1 MLWSFVNVIHVS
13 HFCTTILQLRGI
25 LLHNNKME
33 INTAAGHFMEM
44 KCSMAFSLLS
54 FKQTSTLSPQS
65 ASMLLTTSLSP
76 KQHHLNTSCLLKSHV
91 CHRQLLTGREL
102 LIHCQSCTSGI
113 MDIRKKLLAQIKRDI
128 KSQKT
133 ITGGTVINGWVWS
146 AEELALKSK
155 MDELSKS
162 VTNLRTVIDGQ
173 YDLMLSSFKEQLDS
187 VPQNV
192 VNAVRSTLESYQSK
206 IASNDVVPLVEL
218 TESSSSRTSAAIVSN
233 DVVPL
238 VEHTESSLSRTSAA
252 IVSNDVVPLV
262 EHTESSSS
270 RTSAASGN
278 VPEELQIK
286 AERNTSASAIHHS
299 SIGSSWPK
307 YEWSDR
313 PPQLFPEDF
322 TFPKCSVTML
332 WDAWYFGQSGINGA
346 PYRKLLSRNLVSGTK
361 QEITTQRIYFNKAKK
376 IVESIADAAL
386 ASGTVSAVTALDSL
400 DYATSRTIF
409 EKHFQL
415 LCTEANEPD
424 DKIKSERSRKAD
436 MSYLTF
442 YDILTKLN
450 RKKRA
455 FELI

>member
-238 VEHTESSLSRTSAA
+238 VEHTESS
-252 IVSNDVVPLV
+252 
-262 EHTESSSS
+262 SS

>member
-13 HFCTTILQLRGI
+13 HFCTTILQLRGT

-238 VEHTESSLSRTSAA
+238 VEHTESS
-252 IVSNDVVPLV
+252 
-262 EHTESSSS
+262 SS

-286 AERNTSASAIHHS
+286 AERTTSASAIHHS

-455 FELI
+455 FDLI